1 VTSRGIEARTRDTV
15 GNSVASSSP
24 SLHKRVKRERCV
36 RRRIPPIRQ
45 EFAPR
50 VWSVYGALRSL
61 AGASSGKCPRPENG
75 QNKPI
80 SLPLI
85 ATGCRD
91 PKMVRRGSTVRVRQR
106 ASRKALQMGI
116 CCCLARRNLRASRV
130 RDGYI
135 LGLAGTRGHT
145 RRLAAEPETC
155 SRHSIASTHPKS
167 SCKAEVGVAC
177 SDATLTPSFA
187 REEVIGIPTTPD
199 LERQPFRPPEV
210 ARATLVAHARTLRRR
225 PRPTAHGC
233 AFKRGDVP
241 SRSMH
246 CRAPSR

>member
-1 VTSRGIEARTRDTV
+1 
-15 GNSVASSSP
+15 
-24 SLHKRVKRERCV
+24 
-36 RRRIPPIRQ
+36 
-45 EFAPR
+45 
-50 VWSVYGALRSL
+50 
-61 AGASSGKCPRPENG
+61 
-75 QNKPI
+75 
-80 SLPLI
+80 
-85 ATGCRD
+85 
-91 PKMVRRGSTVRVRQR
+91 
-106 ASRKALQMGI
+106 MGI
-116 CCCLARRNLRASRV
+116 CCCLPRRNVRASRV

-135 LGLAGTRGHT
+135 LGLAGTRGHA
-145 RRLAAEPETC
+145 RRLAAQPETC
-155 SRHSIASTHPKS
+155 SRHSIASTHLKT
-167 SCKAEVGVAC
+167 SCKAGVGVAC